1 MTTEKLDIVIM
12 ALAFGT
18 GIFISIVD
26 NPLTASFVLI
36 GTMVVWEL
44 IKHIPGQKDRSQE
57 LHH

>member
-36 GTMVVWEL
+36 GTMVAWEL
-44 IKHIPGQKDRSQE
+44 IKHIPGHKDSSQE